1 MAAGPS
7 VDPVDVEVVRPRVAL
22 RDNGDVATPTAT
34 GHATATGRLAGT
46 GAGERGNRALFAI
59 HGMRPLLVSAVAWNF
74 TLWGSLFIGTET
86 LSDTGASV
94 LAVQLTGMASWAPLL
109 LGGAIA
115 GRYAARVDRIPAL
128 RRIGF
133 LLGLLMAGIAISF
146 MAGGP
151 RALVYVATFAAGLGM
166 LANLTLQRPA
176 LYELAGPTLGPAAL
190 ALDALGMATASC
202 LGPLLLGFV
211 LSLGGPQAGYVAL
224 GGVYLVT
231 LVLLRRVPLHGVRR
245 PPVVP
250 VEVTAGARFVPSRGI
265 VGLLGITV
273 IVNFFYFPFLAL
285 IPVLAARYTDASWSV
300 GVLAAAPG
308 LGMIIGISAVAIR
321 RPVRL
326 ARPYLLGSAVALA
339 ALVPVAQ
346 APSYPTLFAAL
357 VLAGLGLS
365 GFTAAQGSLVMAAA
379 PATMR
384 SQAMGLLA
392 TAVGVLP
399 LGTLVL
405 GLVAEHLGP
414 VAAVTGSGLLGVTF
428 LALWTPMWLAVLR
441 LPPTIPLSPR
451 TVGRDD
457 GV

>member
-1 MAAGPS
+1 
-7 VDPVDVEVVRPRVAL
+7 
-22 RDNGDVATPTAT
+22 
-34 GHATATGRLAGT
+34 
-46 GAGERGNRALFAI
+46 
-59 HGMRPLLVSAVAWNF
+59 MRPLLVSAVAWNF

-86 LSDTGASV
+86 LSANGASV

-109 LGGAIA
+109 LGGAVA
-115 GRYAARVDRIPAL
+115 GRHAARVARIPAL

-133 LLGLLMAGIAISF
+133 LLGLLMAGIAVSF
-146 MAGGP
+146 AAGGP
-151 RALVYVATFAAGLGM
+151 RALVYVATFGAGLGM

-176 LYELAGPTLGPAAL
+176 LYELAGPTLGPPAL

-211 LSLGGPQAGYVAL
+211 LSLGGAQAGYLVL

-231 LVLLRRVPLHGVRR
+231 LLLLRRVPLHGARIPAPAAL
-245 PPVVP
+245 PPV
-250 VEVTAGARFVPSRGI
+250 GHGRFTPSRSI

-285 IPVLAARYTDASWSV
+285 IPVLAARFTDASWRV

-308 LGMIIGISAVAIR
+308 LGMIMGISAVAIR

-339 ALVPVAQ
+339 ALVPVAH
-346 APSYPTLFAAL
+346 APTYPTFFAAL

-365 GFTAAQGSLVMAAA
+365 GFTAAQGSLVMAAT
-379 PATMR
+379 PAGMR

-399 LGTLVL
+399 LGTLAL

-414 VAAVTGSGLLGVTF
+414 VAAVTGSGVLGLTM

-441 LPPTIPLSPR
+441 LPPTVPIHPLPS